1 MTTLLIHESSF
12 SIRVEFSHDM
22 IIVPDLAF
30 GAAGDKATSLVSYYG
45 REGRTPLAANSL
57 AM

>member
-45 REGRTPLAANSL
+45 
-57 AM
+57 